1 MKRLTRR
8 LPPSAA
14 LLLAS
19 LLLVQSLLRPADG
32 TAQELTTLGVDAD
45 PTGNTATSLGS
56 IEHCTSVK
64 TGDTFEVDIFITN
77 ATDLLAWEAYFV
89 YDPSILR
96 VEARYARLFQM
107 ANAGSNVFDASE
119 APPGEPGR
127 YRIAAADI
135 ADPPAPDSGSGV
147 LARLT
152 LLALST
158 GVSLASLPPIDVT
171 GDGRPDFGP
180 TLADA
185 AGKRIADANEDGLFD
200 GPVIDAWIAVD
211 TACPQLPPPAP
222 TFAPFT
228 PTTSTPPPPL
238 TPSPSPLATLTT
250 TPSATGIGGEGN
262 DDPPWRVIGSLGGS
276 ATLLAASALVLWRL
290 RVRRR
295 RRDARPD
302 GP

>member
-1 MKRLTRR
+1 MKPFTRA
-8 LPPSAA
+8 LPPAAA

-64 TGDTFEVDIFITN
+64 SGETFEVDVFVTN

-96 VEARYARLFQM
+96 VEGRDVRLFQM

-135 ADPPAPDSGSGV
+135 ADPPAPDSGSGA

-152 LLALST
+152 LAAVST
-158 GVSLASLPPIDVT
+158 GVSLASLRPIDVT

-180 TLADA
+180 ALTDA
-185 AGKRIADANEDGLFD
+185 AGERIADANGDGLFD
-200 GPVIDAWIAVD
+200 GPVMDAWIAVD
-211 TACPQLPPPAP
+211 TACPQQPPPPP
-222 TFAPFT
+222 TLAPFA
-228 PTTSTPPPPL
+228 PTTSTPPPQP
-238 TPSPSPLATLTT
+238 TPSTPSLATPTT
-250 TPSATGIGGEGN
+250 TPSGTGSSGEGN
-262 DDPPWRVIGSLGGS
+262 NEPPWQVIGSLGGS
-276 ATLLAASALVLWRL
+276 ATLLAASALGLWRL

-295 RRDARPD
+295 RRDARLD